1 MPSRRNWSLPM
12 GEQQGIDGGS
22 RKQISD
28 ALERAKAFATNLKT
42 TLEASHFHPRKPRK
56 LRNLI
61 NLLMDREIGGRPN
74 QMGCPDSH
82 MFECLEISPQFE
94 YRPYERVQMRGK
106 GIFDSRMVW
115 EGSKTELLDLDTLG
129 TSSLEGIQEGERIVD
144 TLLIDG
150 VGHSSE
156 TDSLSP
162 SLKWMLLLTTSTNQI
177 HRRQSLYI
185 YNYKTREQLYRFCLA
200 AETHKF
206 TKIGWN
212 REHQDVYILGHKQ
225 PRHIDDVEDGNRRAP
240 FCERIPC
247 IVVIELV
254 PIRVMCFFEIDP
266 KLFLNAY
273 SALLE
278 EDKLITFC
286 KQPFRTEMFNFS
298 ALYKQ
303 YCQRVYAP
311 FELSQGERIIGLN
324 MEIGERQEPICIIN
338 GNLSCLHFGNN
349 SSHFL
354 GEPADRKKCFILQHI
369 GSRQPVKL
377 SCNGFKMMGP
387 FEGTPM
393 EIDFA
398 HMLPLQ
404 DDIKRLL
411 RFEGRNLSCYE
422 VIKSGRVIQPTY
434 ENMDLDSDRMIR
446 VVSLVYDDSSFVT
459 LLAFYNVSHWQLRS
473 LLDSPGNVTH
483 NAMPNRYS
491 ESMEWLCYAM
501 IIDANTGRISKINPL
516 MPHGFETVVTM
527 PSSSQNHNLPYPNL
541 NCHKSLTLSDELLV
555 LTSTDE
561 QSTAIEVYK
570 LTEKGQ
576 NSWVSDF
583 ERLKSRF
590 VRSTLSNKERRK
602 LKRMDRQRQMQE
614 AERNAQNGENANE
627 PEHEEEEANTLM
639 AEQPPR
645 RNKRRRTAGE
655 SDSRFTL
662 MFNRISSFSV
672 ASSSLPA
679 FGIAAKFSQF
689 RTAEMP
695 SRKTAA
701 LLVIGD
707 EILKGTTVD
716 TNSNF
721 LCRKLHSLGVAVKR
735 ISVIGDNVED
745 IQQEVK
751 QLSAKFD
758 LLFTTG
764 GVGPTHDDK
773 TYIGIARAFDE
784 PTTVSTEIL
793 DAINK
798 FAPPIEGPANAHE
811 NSKNTSLAS
820 AKEKLS
826 TIPQSSVLLWGQHK
840 RTGKPSAFPVVRIR
854 NVIVFPGIPRFCQ
867 RAFEELQDQLFPP
880 SEFIP
885 LYSEMIYTTLDE
897 FEFADKL
904 TAIARQFDNKAV
916 EIGSYPEIKHGYY
929 KTKLVVE
936 CEDEVVGK
944 HVGDKLKEMLSDSIV
959 YYDERPWKN
968 TVEKLQQ
975 FRERMV
981 QKEPEFVSKL
991 DEAMQI
997 TTRIVDEYPLDQI
1010 ALSFNGG
1017 KDCTVL
1023 LHLLRAKVDEKY
1035 GPDTPIFGFHIMCD
1049 DQFPELTQFI
1059 IDAAKT

>member
-28 ALERAKAFATNLKT
+28 ALERARTFATNLKT

-56 LRNLI
+56 LRSLI

-129 TSSLEGIQEGERIVD
+129 TSSLEGIQANEGERIVD

-177 HRRQSLYI
+177 HRTQSLYI
-185 YNYKTREQLYRFCLA
+185 YNYRTREQLYRFCLA

-225 PRHIDDVEDGNRRAP
+225 PRHIDDVEDGSRRAP

-254 PIRVMCFFEIDP
+254 PIRVMCFFEVDP
-266 KLFLNAY
+266 K
-273 SALLE
+273 
-278 EDKLITFC
+278 
-286 KQPFRTEMFNFS
+286 
-298 ALYKQ
+298 
-303 YCQRVYAP
+303 
-311 FELSQGERIIGLN
+311 
-324 MEIGERQEPICIIN
+324 
-338 GNLSCLHFGNN
+338 
-349 SSHFL
+349 
-354 GEPADRKKCFILQHI
+354 
-369 GSRQPVKL
+369 VKL

-446 VVSLVYDDSSFVT
+446 VVSLVYDDSSFIT

-473 LLDSPGNVTH
+473 LLDSPGNATH
-483 NAMPNRYS
+483 NTMPNRYS

-570 LTEKGQ
+570 LTENGQ

-614 AERNAQNGENANE
+614 AERNAQNRENSNE
-627 PEHEEEEANTLM
+627 QEHDEEEANTLM
-639 AEQPPR
+639 AEQSPR

-672 ASSSLPA
+672 ASSLPA

-695 SRKTAA
+695 ARKTAA

-798 FAPPIEGPANAHE
+798 LAPAIEGPANAHE
-811 NSKNTSLAS
+811 NNKNTSLAS

-904 TAIARQFDNKAV
+904 TAIARQFDNKSV
-916 EIGSYPEIKHGYY
+916 EIGSYPEVKHGYY

-936 CEDEVVGK
+936 CEDEAVGK